1 VNDPAT
7 KEANTTSKP
16 YYWHKAP
23 QQELNTSHTRNPE
36 IQLSHN
42 FGVSGL
48 QRFIQVHCSEELS
61 NIRLKVYCQV
71 SAHIDQL
78 CECEDF
84 YSFSS
89 SAWILGYLAL
99 FSGHSTL
106 STCLLTIGRI
116 GKDVLSVNA
125 VHLKPT
131 KVTFDQG
138 C

>member
-1 VNDPAT
+1 MILLQ

-36 IQLSHN
+36 IQLSRN

-48 QRFIQVHCSEELS
+48 QKFIQVHCSEELS

-106 STCLLTIGRI
+106 STCLLTIGIERMFL
-116 GKDVLSVNA
+116 V
-125 VHLKPT
+125 
-131 KVTFDQG
+131 
-138 C
+138 